1 MKPVAA
7 ARLARR
13 SLLGALLASA
23 AIRPGRAGRSFGGPR
38 IDLIVG
44 AAAGTSPDRG
54 ARAFAPFLERH
65 LPGSR
70 VRLVNLPGEAGVVA
84 YRALASAA
92 ASDAASLTIGWVA
105 TPSLS
110 ARLVD
115 RPDTAGLLQSLRLVG
130 AVQKETIAFVSAAQG
145 AVASVQDLVAGTA
158 GDAPVLLGTPPAGS
172 PSHLAALRLRALVQ
186 RPLDIVAFPSAV
198 AARQA
203 ALSQNVAAACLGLS
217 DAIDGIR
224 AGTLAGLGLAARRR
238 NESLPD
244 LPTLRDS
251 GLALSASILRGLAVP
266 AGLSPEMEAPLHVAL
281 AAVIAD
287 PEFTDHALAAGFAA
301 VLLEGPAW
309 TAQSAAERR
318 DLARLWQASPWTTS
332 SSG

>member
-1 MKPVAA
+1 MNTALGRRVLVGGLLALPTL
-7 ARLARR
+7 RPGHARR
-13 SLLGALLASA
+13 NA
-23 AIRPGRAGRSFGGPR
+23 AGQR

-70 VRLVNLPGEAGVVA
+70 VRLVNLPGEAGVIA

-92 ASDAASLTIGWVA
+92 APDAASLTIGWVT

-110 ARLVD
+110 ARMVD
-115 RPDTAGLLQSLRLVG
+115 RPDTASLLQSLRLVG
-130 AVQKETIAFVSAAQG
+130 AVQKETIAFVSATAG
-145 AVASVQDLVAGTA
+145 VIASIQDLAAGTA
-158 GDAPVLLGTPPAGS
+158 MDAPVLLGTPPAGS
-172 PSHLAALRLRALVQ
+172 PPYLAALRLRALMA

-217 DAIDGIR
+217 DAIEGLR
-224 AGTLAGLGLAARRR
+224 SGTLVGLALTARRR
-238 NESLPD
+238 NETLPD

-266 AGLSPEMEAPLHVAL
+266 TGLPAEMEAPLRAAL

-287 PEFTDHALAAGFAA
+287 PEFTDQAFAAGFTAI
-301 VLLEGPAW
+301 LLEGPAW
-309 TAQSAAERR
+309 TAQSSTERR
-318 DLARLWQASPWTTS
+318 DLARLWQASPWTTTA
-332 SSG
+332 SG